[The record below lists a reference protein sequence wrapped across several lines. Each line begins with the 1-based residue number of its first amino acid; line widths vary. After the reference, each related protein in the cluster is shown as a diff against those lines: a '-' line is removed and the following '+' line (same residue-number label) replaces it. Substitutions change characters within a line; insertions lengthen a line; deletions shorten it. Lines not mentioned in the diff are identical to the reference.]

1 MKLTF
6 KNDTFKIL
14 QIADTQEGRKVSP
27 DTLALISAAL
37 DREEPDLVV
46 YSGDQIWGR
55 GFHGDVNQVRRVLK
69 ELTAPVVE
77 RHLPFAICF
86 GNHDRQ
92 VGLDN
97 RAQFEI
103 YKEIPGFIGEDTPG
117 VDGVGNCVLEI
128 ADGDRPGYLLYLIA
142 SHSSLKVG
150 YDHVH
155 QNQIDWYRGVRD
167 SYEKQYGHTIPSVVI
182 QHIPVCEVFDLLT
195 QVKKS
200 TKGAV
205 QGFRT
210 HAKEWFVLNRKRVD
224 KEGFMK
230 ESPADP
236 QENSGEFDAFCE
248 KGEVK
253 GLYFGHDHNNAFH
266 GDIRGIDV
274 GYTQGAGFHVYGP
287 GLDRGVRTIA
297 LHRDGSLSTQDLR
310 YRDLVGKKLQEPLH
324 FAFFQIMPTNVYDAI
339 SRAVKIFAALGGIAV
354 VALLLVLFLGK

>member
-27 DTLALISAAL
+27 DTLALINAAL

-128 ADGDRPGYLLYLIA
+128 ADGDRPGYLLYLID

-182 QHIPVCEVFDLLT
+182 QHIPVC
-195 QVKKS
+195 
-200 TKGAV
+200 
-205 QGFRT
+205 
-210 HAKEWFVLNRKRVD
+210 
-224 KEGFMK
+224 
-230 ESPADP
+230 
-236 QENSGEFDAFCE
+236 
-248 KGEVK
+248 
-253 GLYFGHDHNNAFH
+253 
-266 GDIRGIDV
+266 
-274 GYTQGAGFHVYGP
+274 
-287 GLDRGVRTIA
+287 GV
-297 LHRDGSLSTQDLR
+297 
-310 YRDLVGKKLQEPLH
+310 
-324 FAFFQIMPTNVYDAI
+324 
-339 SRAVKIFAALGGIAV
+339 
-354 VALLLVLFLGK
+354 